1 MYSSSGT
8 HRTLPLSLTR
18 TLTPTSTHAGIV
30 DCAACLVRLVRQ
42 LFPNAIDILDTA
54 ERGHFPGPPPALL
67 PDTDAQSIVEVML
80 SADEVG
86 LTEMG
91 ANQAVLVR
99 CEAAKARLPFELR
112 NGLVLTV
119 EQSKGLEF
127 DDVCLFDFFS
137 DSPADKEWHVL
148 YSMLPAT
155 AATAAAAAGRA
166 ASPVED
172 AGAAGAA
179 GAAPPP
185 GSSGG
190 VSGGGASAR
199 RAEFDELRD
208 LMLCEELKSLYVAL
222 TRSRKRCFVF
232 DHSEVRRATSRAPAV
247 PCCTARAL
255 PCRQIACASLLL
267 HPRASQTQ

>member
-1 MYSSSGT
+1 MCTVY
-8 HRTLPLSLTR
+8 TR
-18 TLTPTSTHAGIV
+18 HLHA
-30 DCAACLVRLVRQ
+30 
-42 LFPNAIDILDTA
+42 
-54 ERGHFPGPPPALL
+54 E
-67 PDTDAQSIVEVML
+67 
-80 SADEVG
+80 
-86 LTEMG
+86 
-91 ANQAVLVR
+91 QAVLVR

-127 DDVCLFDFFS
+127 DDVCIFDFFS

-155 AATAAAAAGRA
+155 SAAAAIATGRA

-172 AGAAGAA
+172 AAAGGAA

-185 GSSGG
+185 GSGG
-190 VSGGGASAR
+190 LSAR

-232 DHSEVRRATSRAPAV
+232 DHSEVRWATAMRH
-247 PCCTARAL
+247 TTTTL
-255 PCRQIACASLLL
+255 PPVRLCVLYLLYM
-267 HPRASQTQ
+267 HRHN

>member
-1 MYSSSGT
+1 M
-8 HRTLPLSLTR
+8 
-18 TLTPTSTHAGIV
+18 
-30 DCAACLVRLVRQ
+30 
-42 LFPNAIDILDTA
+42 
-54 ERGHFPGPPPALL
+54 
-67 PDTDAQSIVEVML
+67 
-80 SADEVG
+80 
-86 LTEMG
+86 
-91 ANQAVLVR
+91 LVR

-172 AGAAGAA
+172 AAAAGAA

-232 DHSEVRRATSRAPAV
+232 DHSEARRALSRAPAV
-247 PCCTARAL
+247 PSTAQCPARAL